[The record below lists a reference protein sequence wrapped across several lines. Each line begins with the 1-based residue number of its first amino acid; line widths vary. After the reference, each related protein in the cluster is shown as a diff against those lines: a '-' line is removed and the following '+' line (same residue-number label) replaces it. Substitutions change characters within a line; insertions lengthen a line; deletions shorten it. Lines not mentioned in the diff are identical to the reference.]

1 MAYATGTTT
10 ETMTVYL
17 TDLGRKRILEQGF
30 NPVSF
35 SLSDDDVNYIADNEN
50 LVQLVPDLT
59 GDHNDEVLSL
69 SKNYIIRANI
79 IRNDNLTNSV
89 VIPVNVTGTTIDPTT
104 TNNTNSG
111 I

>member
-69 SKNYIIRANI
+69 SKNYIIRGNI
-79 IRNDNLTNSV
+79 IRNDNIVNTV
-89 VIPVNVTGTTIDPTT
+89 VIPTDPNTVIGTTT